1 MKLIWY
7 IIGKLY
13 NLYAYKSFHE
23 PLACDPNYGL
33 PKGYKPKNSMKRHF
47 INTCSL
53 SYECPLAWED
63 LEGKDKIRH
72 CNECNKDVFWC
83 DNEADF
89 ERHAAKE
96 NCVAFLLSNNPEPL
110 VGIPAEP
117 EETNTEKS
125 HTNTWAIIIL
135 GIIVLKMVKGILTSY
150 YS

>member
-1 MKLIWY
+1 MKIIWY
-7 IIGKLY
+7 IIDKY
-13 NLYAYKSFHE
+13 NTIFRK
-23 PLACDPNYGL
+23 PLVCGTYFENDP
-33 PKGYKPKNSMKRHF
+33 KHF
-47 INTCSL
+47 IKKPIINNCSL
-53 SYECPLAWED
+53 SYECPLAWEEF
-63 LEGKDKIRH
+63 EGKDKIRH

-125 HTNTWAIIIL
+125 DTNTWAIIIL
-135 GIIVLKMVKGILTSY
+135 GIIVLKMVKVIL
-150 YS
+150 

>member
-1 MKLIWY
+1 MKFIWY
-7 IIGKLY
+7 IIGKY
-13 NLYAYKSFHE
+13 NSIFRK
-23 PLACDPNYGL
+23 PLVCGTYFENDP
-33 PKGYKPKNSMKRHF
+33 KPF
-47 INTCSL
+47 IKKPIVNTCSL
-53 SYECPLAWED
+53 YYECPLAWVE

-89 ERHAAKE
+89 ERHVAKK

-135 GIIVLKMVKGILTSY
+135 GIMGLKIVKGILTSY
-150 YS
+150 YG